1 MGRLPHGDAPTI
13 IDAGS
18 PTSHVMYGNIGSG
31 IHGTLYVEHRSVGQD
46 DV

>member
-13 IDAGS
+13 IDAARAAS
-18 PTSHVMYGNIGSG
+18 DVVYGNIGSV
-31 IHGTLYVEHRSVGQD
+31 IHGTLYVERRSVGQD